1 MVKEQDIFVN
11 GTAPSKCVTRYSLRP
26 NLDRNGNSHHV
37 TSDFMVLLGPGLL
50 STEGVQHK
58 KQRKLL
64 NPVFSAAHL
73 RNMSHIFYNV
83 AHKVRLPV

>member
-1 MVKEQDIFVN
+1 
-11 GTAPSKCVTRYSLRP
+11 
-26 NLDRNGNSHHV
+26 
-37 TSDFMVLLGPGLL
+37 MVLLGPGLL

>member
-1 MVKEQDIFVN
+1 MS
-11 GTAPSKCVTRYSLRP
+11 TAPRLPSASPVILFARTLIETATHTY
-26 NLDRNGNSHHV
+26 HV